1 MTIYDYL
8 ANSNTDGCL
17 AIIYKYGYGNSD
29 LNSTDDVA
37 HVCKVM
43 VASEGESALKDL
55 IKIHPDRDLIIED
68 FTSNSSNNIFQSK
81 MDGCK
86 CGGACSGNKNNI
98 STSNTNSD
106 MQQGSSNIVN
116 QTNTFILIGA
126 ALVAIAI
133 ITAK

>member
-29 LNSTDDVA
+29 LNSKDDVA

-43 VASEGESALKDL
+43 VASEGENALRDL

-68 FTSNSSNNIFQSK
+68 YSSNNNNNIFQSK

-86 CGGACSGNKNNI
+86 CAGSCGCNKNNNY
-98 STSNTNSD
+98 TTNSNTN